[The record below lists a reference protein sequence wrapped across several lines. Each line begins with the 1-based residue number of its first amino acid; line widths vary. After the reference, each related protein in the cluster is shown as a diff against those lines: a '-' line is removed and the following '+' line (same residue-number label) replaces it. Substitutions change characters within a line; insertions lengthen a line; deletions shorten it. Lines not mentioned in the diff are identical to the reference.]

1 MIANLD
7 HPVSSH
13 PAFLLLQITSGIIN
27 PDFSF
32 SMPFL
37 SGCIVLIVLLFT
49 SGFISGSE
57 TSFFA
62 ISPAEL
68 MDLKDSKN
76 TSEKLIYRLLNK
88 PKGLLATLLITI
100 NFVNIAI
107 VVLSSLLINI
117 LFNFEGHETWGFI
130 IQVVAVTFVIV
141 LFCEVMPKVYAQQ
154 NAMRTAR
161 FSVYPVY
168 VLDKLLK
175 PISYLL
181 IASTSFVEKRITQK
195 SYDVS
200 VDELTHAIDVTSD
213 KDTDEEEKKILKG
226 IARFG
231 NIDVRQIMR
240 SRMDVVGID
249 DTMKFSELLPYIIEN
264 HYSRLP
270 VFKES
275 FDSVTGVLY
284 TKDLLPFLN
293 RKEDETFQWQQLV
306 RPGYFVPES
315 KKINDLLQEFQ
326 EKKMHLAI
334 VVDEYGGNSGIV
346 TLEDILEEIVG
357 EIHDEFDEEE
367 LSYSKLD
374 DHNFVFD
381 GKALINDVCR
391 VMELDRN
398 MFDSKNDG
406 VDTLAGLILE
416 MAGGIPV
423 RGEMVEING
432 IKLKIE
438 SADKRRIKRVKIT
451 LPENKNTSGNT
462 GVTAMIALLVMSS
475 LLLTSC
481 EQEYVPKP
489 KGFFRIALPEKSYH
503 IHSPAGCPFEFE
515 IPAYAVEVKDSS
527 PYAEPCFMDIQFP
540 VFNATVYL
548 TYKPVKN
555 DLKKLYED
563 HRSMTM
569 KHIPK
574 ANAIDEEAY
583 NDAANRVFGS
593 RYNIK
598 GNAASNTQFYLTDS
612 TNHFIRGS
620 LYFYSVPQPDS
631 IAPVLAFINEDIK
644 HMIET
649 FRWK

>member
-1 MIANLD
+1 LD
-7 HPVSSH
+7 HPDAYQPV
-13 PAFLLLQITSGIIN
+13 FLLLQIASGIISA
-27 PDFSF
+27 DFTF
-32 SMPFL
+32 SMAFL
-37 SGCIVLIVLLFT
+37 SGCLVLVVLLFT
-49 SGFISGSE
+49 SGFVSGAE
-57 TSFFA
+57 TAFFA
-62 ISPAEL
+62 ITPAQL
-68 MDLKDSKN
+68 ADLKDSKS
-76 TSEKLIYRLLNK
+76 TSEKLIYQLLHR

-107 VVLSSLLINI
+107 VVLSSLLIN
-117 LFNFEGHETWGFI
+117 LVFNFTAHETLGFV

-141 LFCEVMPKVYAQQ
+141 LFCEVLPKVYAQQ
-154 NAMRTAR
+154 NALRTAKV
-161 FSVYPVY
+161 SVFPVY
-168 VLDKLLK
+168 ILDKVLK

-181 IASTSFVEKRITQK
+181 VSSTTFVEKRIRLK

-200 VDELTHAIDVTSD
+200 VDELTHAIDVTSS
-213 KDTDEEEKKILKG
+213 KDTPEEEKKILKG

-231 NIDVRQIMR
+231 NIDVRQIMK
-240 SRMDVVGID
+240 SRMDVVAA
-249 DTMKFSELLPYIIEN
+249 DTSVSFSELLPFIIEN

-270 VFKES
+270 VYQES

-284 TKDLLPFLN
+284 TKDLLPYLDKKNDNSF
-293 RKEDETFQWQQLV
+293 KWQGLV
-306 RPGYFVPES
+306 RPAYFVPES

-391 VMELDRN
+391 VMELDRKV
-398 MFDSKNDG
+398 FDSSNED
-406 VDTLAGLILE
+406 VDTLAGLILDL
-416 MAGGIPV
+416 AGGIPV
-423 RGEMVEING
+423 RGEMVEHNG

-438 SADKRRIKRVKIT
+438 SADRKRIKRVKIT
-451 LPENKNTSGNT
+451 LPETSRVSGNGSIMT
-462 GVTAMIALLVMSS
+462 FIFLILSAIF
-475 LLLTSC
+475 LTSC

-489 KGFFRIALPEKSYH
+489 KGFFRITFPEKSYQL
-503 IHSPAGCPFEFE
+503 HSPAGCPFEFE
-515 IPAYAVEVKDSS
+515 IPSYATEVRDSS
-527 PYAEPCFMDIQFP
+527 KLAEPCFMDLQFP
-540 VFNATVYL
+540 AFNATIYL
-548 TYKPVKN
+548 TYKPVQN
-555 DLKKLYED
+555 DLQKLYED

-583 NDAANRVFGS
+583 QDAAHHVYGS
-593 RYNIK
+593 RYSIK
-598 GNAASNTQFYLTDS
+598 GSAASNTQFYLTDS
-612 TNHFIRGS
+612 TRHFIRGS
-620 LYFYSVPQPDS
+620 LYFYSLPQPDS

-644 HMIET
+644 HLIET